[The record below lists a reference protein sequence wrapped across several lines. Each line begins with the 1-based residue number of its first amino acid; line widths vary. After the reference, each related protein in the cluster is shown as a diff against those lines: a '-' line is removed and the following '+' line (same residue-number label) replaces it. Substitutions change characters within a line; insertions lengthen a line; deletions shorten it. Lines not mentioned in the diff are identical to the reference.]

1 MQAWNET
8 IFKLQLVR
16 QKMEDKQSERCTPRE
31 KGNVPYPMETISL
44 HLSARREE
52 EENECLRS
60 DSLVVLTE
68 FLVERLVK
76 RCFPS

>member
-1 MQAWNET
+1 
-8 IFKLQLVR
+8 
-16 QKMEDKQSERCTPRE
+16 MEDKQSERCSPRE

-52 EENECLRS
+52 EEEEENECFRS

-76 RCFPS
+76 RYLSS